1 MKFNYFKPGFMF
13 YLNGLG
19 CGQTSVALRNG
30 KIIVKNSNESVV
42 SKLQDWI
49 SEQLGGVAPTV
60 QALDSLFTKASD
72 SEVKKLIKSSDV
84 IDSVDLSNL
93 TKLNHNKAGK
103 SWGNK
108 STRDLFSE
116 SLRLSPA
123 SIKFCRKS
131 TPENLTVYV
140 DFPREPEKLITA
152 LRESPIPSENV
163 IPKVS
168 PFDIQVIE
176 QETGN
181 ELLVE
186 RKTVTDLNAAIKT
199 GRVHEQVEKYFE
211 YAYEA
216 SLEGKT
222 VRVLWVIEGEPEKG
236 LSPLMG
242 LDGLPQI
249 IGLINYQ
256 IMISDQFVY
265 FTHSTQETAYA
276 VIKFA
281 QGFFERKLQ
290 KKVVAGKYDNRKAI
304 GITNADASLREDS
317 GSYRKATGLTAQLMY
332 IDGVTTKTA
341 TSLAATGKSFSE
353 IVQFSID
360 DLIAVHGIGRKS
372 AERIFSSFNAK

>member
-1 MKFNYFKPGFMF
+1 MKFNYFKPGLMF

-19 CGQTSVALRNG
+19 CGQTSVAVRNG
-30 KIIVKNSNESVV
+30 KIIVKNSSKGVV

-49 SEQLGGVAPTV
+49 GQQLGGATPTV
-60 QALDSLFTKASD
+60 QALDSLFTNATD
-72 SEVKKLIKSSDV
+72 AEVKALIRSTDV
-84 IDSVDLSNL
+84 LDSVDLSHL
-93 TKLNHNKAGK
+93 TKSNNFKADK
-103 SWGNK
+103 TWGSK

-116 SLRLSPA
+116 SQRLSA
-123 SIKFCRKS
+123 SSIKFCRKS

-140 DFPREPEKLITA
+140 DYPREPEKLITA
-152 LRESPIPSENV
+152 LRESIIPSEN
-163 IPKVS
+163 IIAKMS
-168 PFDIQVIE
+168 PFDIQIID
-176 QETGN
+176 QKTGS

-186 RKTVTDLNAAIKT
+186 RKTVTDLNAAIKS

-222 VRVLWVIEGEPEKG
+222 VRVLWVIEGENEKG
-236 LSPLMG
+236 LTPMMG

-249 IGLINYQ
+249 TGLINYQ
-256 IMISDQFVY
+256 MMISDQFVH

-276 VIKFA
+276 VVKFA

-290 KKVVAGKYDNRKAI
+290 KKVVAGKYDNRKSI
-304 GITNADASLREDS
+304 GITSADATLRDDS

-341 TSLAATGKSFSE
+341 SSLAATGKSFSE

-360 DLIAVHGIGRKS
+360 ELMMVDGIGRKS